1 MHASIRL
8 PGAEWFVLLSEWHEM
23 HCLTYA
29 MSIAFLFVPAKYLFN
44 LSRDK
49 VLFDKQLL
57 DAKNSQHCVGP
68 YDTIFNEQF
77 ALKRLGSIFLRH
89 KWIYLFSVPV

>member
-1 MHASIRL
+1 MI
-8 PGAEWFVLLSEWHEM
+8 
-23 HCLTYA
+23 CLAVKMTQNAWSYLCYVN
-29 MSIAFLFVPAKYLFN
+29 SFLFVPAKYLFN

-68 YDTIFNEQF
+68 YDTIFNDQF